1 MQLNSLFF
9 QAFFNSVKNIPW
21 LLLIFLLT
29 SLQSSPKSDPLRF
42 VKDFEK
48 FAEADKVNPPPTK
61 SLTLFTGSSTIRR
74 WNTLA
79 EDFPKNTV
87 LNRGFGGSQLNQV
100 LFHFD
105 ELFPRYKPDRIVL
118 YCGENDLWDGK
129 TVEQVLADFT
139 TLISRIRKLLPDT
152 TLVYLS
158 CKPSPKRMSKWKTYQ
173 QLNARIQSFCKKDP
187 LLTFV
192 DLSTILLGPEGKPA
206 PGIWDKDDLHLNQ
219 AGYTRLAKLLSP
231 HLENKKNRPHS
242 SAEK

>member
-9 QAFFNSVKNIPW
+9 QVFFNSVKNIPW

-48 FAEADKVNPPPTK
+48 FAEADKVNPPSTK

-79 EDFPKNTV
+79 EDFPENTV

-100 LFHFD
+100 LYHFD

-139 TLISRIRKLLPDT
+139 TLISRIRKPLPDT

-192 DLSTILLGPEGKPA
+192 DLSTILLGPDGKPA

-219 AGYTRLAKLLSP
+219 AGYTRLTKLLSP
-231 HLENKKNRPHS
+231 HLEYKKNRPHS